1 MEEALDYDGMEYLIE
16 GSQSDLS
23 SVAAKLSNLS
33 IDIKDHDLNYSGEK
47 LIWEFKIKKSDK
59 PELGKILEYLKEEYK
74 TVTMQL
80 MGMDDQPMLFGRILY
95 GGD

>member
-1 MEEALDYDGMEYLIE
+1 MEETLDYDRMEYLIE
-16 GSQSDLS
+16 GSRSDLF

-33 IDIKDHDLNYSGEK
+33 IGIWDNDLSYSGEK
-47 LIWEFKIKKSDK
+47 LIWEFRIKKSDK
-59 PELGKILEYLKEEYK
+59 PELGKMLEYLKEEYK
-74 TVTMQL
+74 TVTIQV